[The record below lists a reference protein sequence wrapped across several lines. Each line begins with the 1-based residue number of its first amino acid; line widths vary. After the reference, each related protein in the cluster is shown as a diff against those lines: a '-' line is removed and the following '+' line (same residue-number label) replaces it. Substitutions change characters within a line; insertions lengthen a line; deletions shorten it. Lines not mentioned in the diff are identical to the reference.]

1 MKRVLNLFNRVMIA
15 KYFSRLL
22 FFTFLLLNANILFAQ
37 EKIDPAESAPKQYDA
52 KNYKGALRGY
62 LELIKRDANNPEY
75 NFRIASCMLK
85 TNVIKS
91 NAYTYLEKYFTSDK
105 ASNEHYFDLGMAY
118 QYALKFDEA
127 ITAYNKFIEL
137 NPKKKNEVEAATLQI
152 SQCNNAKE
160 IIKKPLNVTFENLGK
175 KVNSEFADYYPFLP
189 TNESFVVFTTRR
201 PGNTGGVLDPDGY
214 YTSEMY
220 IAEWKNSTWT
230 KAKGVNAKLNTEYDE
245 EVVGLST
252 DGKQMLVYIDHEDT
266 YGDIY
271 ISEYEKSGFGI
282 AVDLGKVINTNR
294 VESAASI
301 SPDGNTLVYASF
313 RSDGKGSSDLWI
325 SKKLPD
331 GTWGKPTNIEEL
343 NTPFGEDFPRIT
355 ADGNSILFASQ
366 GFTSMG
372 GFDIFKADW
381 DSVNQ
386 RYKEPVNIG
395 YPINTPE
402 DNMTICFMENGR
414 SAYVSAVR
422 EDGQG
427 DFDLYRVVFED
438 VAPKLSVIT
447 ANIIAAADS
456 GETGIN
462 AEIIVN
468 YVPTGNKQGEYKT
481 YRNGK
486 VAIALDAGK
495 YELIVNCKGYKTYT
509 KDINVDNR
517 KKYTEVI
524 PMTINL
530 EPLFKAPPAKTSE
543 KGKGKVDPKGKE
555 KGDAKSGKSTPA
567 TPAKK
572 ATSTTKPK

>member
-1 MKRVLNLFNRVMIA
+1 MISKSLIQVFIFFAVMSA
-15 KYFSRLL
+15 AP
-22 FFTFLLLNANILFAQ
+22 FLLAQ
-37 EKIDPAESAPKQYDA
+37 EKIDPAENAPKQYDS
-52 KNYKGALRGY
+52 KNYKSALRGY
-62 LELIKRDANNPEY
+62 MELIKSDANNPEY
-75 NFRIASCMLK
+75 NLRVAICMLK
-85 TNVIKS
+85 TNVIKT
-91 NAYTYLEKYFTSDK
+91 NAYTYLEKYFQSDN
-105 ASNEHYFDLGMAY
+105 AENQYYFELAQAY
-118 QYALKFDEA
+118 HFALKFDEA
-127 ITAYNKFIEL
+127 INAYNKFIEL
-137 NPKKKNEVEAATLQI
+137 NPKKKAELEIAKLSI
-152 SQCNNAKE
+152 EQCNNGKE
-160 IIKKPLNVTFENLGK
+160 LIKKPLNVSFENLGK

-201 PGNTGGVLDPDGY
+201 PGNTGGVIDPDGY

-220 IAEWKNSTWT
+220 ISEWKNSSWT
-230 KAKGVNAKLNTEYDE
+230 KSKGVNAKLNTEYDE
-245 EVVGLST
+245 EVVGLSA

-271 ISEYEKSGFGI
+271 ISEYEKSGFGL
-282 AVDLGKVINTNR
+282 ATDLGKVINTNK

-313 RSDGKGSSDLWI
+313 RSDGMGSSDLWI

-331 GTWGKPTNIEEL
+331 GTWGKPVNLEEL
-343 NTPFGEDFPRIT
+343 NTPYGEDFPRIT

-366 GFTSMG
+366 GFGSMG

-386 RYKEPVNIG
+386 KYKEPVNIG

-422 EDGQG
+422 EDGLG

-438 VAPKLSVIT
+438 VPPKLSVIT
-447 ANIIAAADS
+447 ANIIASADTGKS
-456 GETGIN
+456 GIN

-468 YVPTGNKQGEYKT
+468 YLPTNNKQGEYKT

-486 VAIALDAGK
+486 VAIALDAGR
-495 YELIVNCKGYKTYT
+495 YELIVNCNGYKKFV

-517 KKYTEVI
+517 KKYTEII

-530 EPLFKAPPAKTSE
+530 EPLFTPPPAKE
-543 KGKGKVDPKGKE
+543 KDKTKGGKDPKAKDTKE
-555 KGDAKSGKSTPA
+555 SPSKTGEASP
-567 TPAKK
+567 KK
-572 ATSTTKPK
+572 ASPAAKPK

>member
-1 MKRVLNLFNRVMIA
+1 MVLRYFTGLFI
-15 KYFSRLL
+15 
-22 FFTFLLLNANILFAQ
+22 FLLASIFSCQMKAQ
-37 EKIDPAESAPKQYDA
+37 EKIDPAAEAPKQFVA
-52 KNYKGALRGY
+52 KNYKSALRGY
-62 LELIKRDANNPEY
+62 SELIKKDANNPEY
-75 NFRIASCMLK
+75 NLRIALCMLK
-85 TNVIKS
+85 TNVVKT
-91 NAYTYLEKYFTSDK
+91 NAYTYLEKYFKSDK
-105 ASNEHYFDLGMAY
+105 AENEFYFDLGLAY
-118 QYALKFDEA
+118 HHALKFDEA
-127 ITAYNKFIEL
+127 IAAYTKFIEL
-137 NPKKKNEVEAATLQI
+137 NPRKKNEIEMANLHI
-152 SQCNNAKE
+152 DQCNNAKE
-160 IIKKPLNVTFENLGK
+160 LVKKPLNVSFENMGK

-201 PGNTGGVLDPDGY
+201 PGNTGGVIDPDGY

-220 IAEWKNSTWT
+220 IAEWKNSSWT

-245 EVVGLST
+245 EVVGLSA

-271 ISEYEKSGFGI
+271 ISEYEKSGFGL
-282 AVDLGKVINTNR
+282 AVDLGNVINTKQ

-313 RSDGKGSSDLWI
+313 RTDGKGSSDLWV

-331 GTWGKPTNIEEL
+331 GTWGKPMNLDEL

-366 GFTSMG
+366 GFNSMG

-386 RYKEPVNIG
+386 KYKEPVNIG
-395 YPINTPE
+395 YPINTPD
-402 DNMTICFMENGR
+402 DNMTICYMENGR

-422 EDGQG
+422 EDGLG

-438 VAPKLSVIT
+438 VPPKLSVIT
-447 ANIIAAADS
+447 ANIIGVADS
-456 GETGIN
+456 TKSGIN
-462 AEIIVN
+462 AEVVVN
-468 YVPTGNKQGEYKT
+468 YMPTGNKQGEYKT

-495 YELIVNCKGYKTYT
+495 YELIVNCTGYKKYV
-509 KDINVDNR
+509 KDITVDNR

-530 EPLFKAPPAKTSE
+530 EPLFTAPPAKAGDKT
-543 KGKGKVDPKGKE
+543 KG
-555 KGDAKSGKSTPA
+555 KGDAKGKGDTKGKAKDTSG
-567 TPAKK
+567 TPAKSTTTPK
-572 ATSTTKPK
+572 KTSPATKPK